1 MPLKSRGT
9 AMRAERA
16 AQQSE
21 APADDADVKITPRR
35 GAPEREEPLQD
46 EPFDTGAADETA
58 AADTDADAAAADQA
72 SDDPNDGAGSTPAAA
87 RTEPPT
93 DAPKPARK
101 RRADAG
107 TKRPVTKKAVAPKV
121 AADATPGSI
130 KSRQREIEVEHK
142 ELLRAQKEELKA
154 LEAKH
159 TEARNALM
167 REHAALAAQ
176 LTKTLFKA

>member
-9 AMRAERA
+9 ALRTERA
-16 AQQSE
+16 AQQAE
-21 APADDADVKITPRR
+21 KPAADTTRVELTPRR
-35 GAPEREEPLQD
+35 GAEPPPEREEPLQEEQFDIGAPPRD
-46 EPFDTGAADETA
+46 EQDSQQVAE
-58 AADTDADAAAADQA
+58 QA
-72 SDDPNDGAGSTPAAA
+72 SDDPNDGVGSTPA
-87 RTEPPT
+87 TDSVEPPT
-93 DAPKPARK
+93 DAPKAVRK

-107 TKRPVTKKAVAPKV
+107 TKRPATKKAAAPKV
-121 AADATPGSI
+121 APDATPGAI

-142 ELLRAQKEELKA
+142 ELVRAQKEEAKA

-159 TEARNALM
+159 LEARNALM